1 MDPDAGWQSRLCATL
16 CAPPLPRLRFLQ
28 RTPFIAQQLSGLE
41 REAWICFVLG
51 FLRSTLN
58 SSALLGDFMGGGTD
72 LFAALLAILGIYDV
86 CAMNGSLLI
95 MFLVWAVANVV
106 LFNLLFS
113 FAPNMIHASVMLSSG
128 QSVAFV
134 ADNLLLLFNS
144 GIQALPDWRNQ
155 MTGTGSGEPLLQAE
169 RAAPRAARTGP
180 SFQPF
185 AGSGQRLGAAG

>member
-1 MDPDAGWQSRLCATL
+1 
-16 CAPPLPRLRFLQ
+16 

-144 GIQALPDWRNQ
+144 GIQVKMCQRVRKILDEALPDWRNQ

-180 SFQPF
+180 FQPF

>member
-1 MDPDAGWQSRLCATL
+1 
-16 CAPPLPRLRFLQ
+16 

-180 SFQPF
+180 FQPF

>member
-1 MDPDAGWQSRLCATL
+1 ETCVLAWN
-16 CAPPLPRLRFLQ
+16 LRRMYQ
-28 RTPFIAQQLSGLE
+28 KVRRRWRVGE
-41 REAWICFVLG
+41 RCV
-51 FLRSTLN
+51 
-58 SSALLGDFMGGGTD
+58 
-72 LFAALLAILGIYDV
+72 
-86 CAMNGSLLI
+86 
-95 MFLVWAVANVV
+95 
-106 LFNLLFS
+106 LFS

-144 GIQALPDWRNQ
+144 GIQVKMCQRVRKILDEALPDWRNQ

-180 SFQPF
+180 FQPF